1 LLLQSNLQKE
11 KLEQAVRYLQDIGKI
26 TINDQRQ
33 LIWNDT

>member
-1 LLLQSNLQKE
+1 
-11 KLEQAVRYLQDIGKI
+11 LEQAVRYLQDIGKI